1 MAEYLA
7 SIQRVA
13 SSSLVSRSLYEKAKL
28 LKGDDASK
36 AAGKLATYSDIQGR
50 ADTSTVINSGE
61 INWPGALYS
70 TPTTAS
76 IAGHKISFAPA
87 LASQSAYTLFGRAAS
102 TGVPSFLA
110 SIDSNFIPT
119 LHSEG
124 YYNTKYITASS
135 TVTLTNK
142 RWTARVGSTTSSAT
156 PTINTDNYDIY
167 KLTAQ
172 TTDITSF
179 TTNLSGTPVDGDI
192 LEIQITGTATR
203 AITWGSSFVSSTV
216 TLPATTSS
224 TATLSVI
231 LQYYTTSSYGTNK
244 WVCVNYY

>member
-1 MAEYLA
+1 MSQQKRQL
-7 SIQRVA
+7 
-13 SSSLVSRSLYEKAKL
+13 
-28 LKGDDASK
+28 
-36 AAGKLATYSDIQGR
+36 
-50 ADTSTVINSGE
+50 
-61 INWPGALYS
+61 W
-70 TPTTAS
+70 
-76 IAGHKISFAPA
+76 HKISFAPA

-244 WVCVNYY
+244 WVCVNYYWYYYCSLRLHRHKARCINYWVKEHALTLGLIQYLLQFIHSGM